1 MGNPLQ
7 LLSYIFYYPIYNVL
21 MALYEAFAHVFK
33 GGGAFALAIVVLTL
47 AMRACLIPLTRKQL
61 KSSREMQVLA
71 PKLKA
76 LQAEHRGDP
85 QALMAAQRA
94 LYKEHGV
101 SPASGCLPLVIQMPF
116 IYALYG
122 AFNTVL
128 RGSSITARLAHINKD
143 LYPFVPHLHLING
156 QFPIHTQ
163 FLWADLAKPDPLHIL
178 PILAAI
184 LTFLQLRMAMPVRPK
199 RLPGQ
204 PPDPTS
210 QATGM
215 MQYVMPFV
223 TLFIGLTFPA
233 GLALYWCVT
242 TTFSAVQQY
251 FISGWGSLFVG
262 VPGMEHMVPAPKDNV
277 TPAIAG
283 RAGARPAGSYG
294 AARGLTAAPVVDEEP
309 GGLRGF
315 IRQARQQLS
324 AAQQTATAET
334 DRRLAERD
342 TKNAGRNGATANGAA
357 DSFAVTR
364 AENANSGNSGNSSRR
379 QRPARTGPVL
389 IKPPSNAAV
398 PGELPEQ
405 AIARDGVGEGPD
417 VAAPPE
423 ATVAEAKPP
432 KAELPEVT
440 IARLAKQNGG
450 GNGNNGNGA
459 ASSSA
464 KRATP
469 SVSSSANVRPS
480 VAGPRKNTNKGNQS
494 ARPRAGRPK
503 GGR

>member
-1 MGNPLQ
+1 MGNLLQ
-7 LLSYIFYYPIYNVL
+7 IVSYIFYYPIFNAL
-21 MALYEAFAHVFK
+21 MVLYEAFAKVFH

-128 RGSSITARLAHINKD
+128 RGSHPLQHINKD
-143 LYPFVPHLHLING
+143 LYPFVPHLHVLPNS
-156 QFPIHTQ
+156 QF
-163 FLWADLAKPDPLHIL
+163 FWVDLAKPDPLYIL

-204 PPDPTS
+204 PADPTS

-262 VPGMEHMVPAPKDNV
+262 VPGMEHMVPAPKDPV

-283 RAGARPAGSYG
+283 RALGRPVG
-294 AARGLTAAPVVDEEP
+294 AARGLTAAPVVDAEP

-324 AAQQTATAET
+324 AAQVSATAET
-334 DRRLAERD
+334 DRRLAQRD
-342 TKNAGRNGATANGAA
+342 AKSGARNGASANGADA
-357 DSFAVTR
+357 SFAVTR

-389 IKPPSNAAV
+389 VKPPTSGAT

-405 AIARDGVGEGPD
+405 AIARDGVGVGPEI
-417 VAAPPE
+417 AEPPE
-423 ATVAEAKPP
+423 ASVAEAKPP

-440 IARLAKQNGG
+440 IARLAKSNG
-450 GNGNNGNGA
+450 GNGNGNGNGG
-459 ASSSA
+459 ASSPA

>member
-1 MGNPLQ
+1 MNPLTI
-7 LLSYIFYYPIYNVL
+7 LGWIFYYPIFNIL
-21 MALYEAFAHVFK
+21 MVLYEAFAKVFH

-47 AMRACLIPLTRKQL
+47 AMRCALIPLTRKQL

-85 QALMAAQRA
+85 QAMMAAQRA

-128 RGSSITARLAHINKD
+128 RGSEPLKHINKD
-143 LYPFVPHLHLING
+143 LYPFVPHLHALPNSL
-156 QFPIHTQ
+156 
-163 FLWADLAKPDPLHIL
+163 FLWANLAKPDPTHIL

-199 RLPGQ
+199 RQPGQ
-204 PPDPTS
+204 PADPTS

-223 TLFIGLTFPA
+223 TLFIGLSFPA

-242 TTFSAVQQY
+242 TLFSAVQQY

-262 VPGMEHMVPAPKDNV
+262 VPGMEHLVPPPQTAPIAAV
-277 TPAIAG
+277 AG
-283 RAGARPAGSYG
+283 RPGARPG
-294 AARGLTAAPVVDEEP
+294 AATASARALAPAREEPP

-315 IRQARQQLS
+315 LRQAREQL
-324 AAQQTATAET
+324 AGAQQSASAEA
-334 DRRLAERD
+334 DRMMAERESK
-342 TKNAGRNGATANGAA
+342 KNAANVNGNGNGNGNG
-357 DSFAVTR
+357 SFAVSR
-364 AENANSGNSGNSSRR
+364 AENANNGNSGNSGASTTRR
-379 QRPARTGPVL
+379 QRPQRTGAVL
-389 IKPPSNAAV
+389 VKPPTGGAPTN
-398 PGELPEQ
+398 ELPED
-405 AIARDGVGEGPD
+405 AIAR
-417 VAAPPE
+417 E
-423 ATVAEAKPP
+423 ATGVPAVEEPAVSSIPDAKPP
-432 KAELPEVT
+432 KAELPEVA
-440 IARLAKQNGG
+440 IARLAGSEGG
-450 GNGNNGNGA
+450 PSAPQRRANAG
-459 ASSSA
+459 ASSG
-464 KRATP
+464 
-469 SVSSSANVRPS
+469 ANAHPTVN
-480 VAGPRKNTNKGNQS
+480 AQRKNTNKGNQS